1 LINSPGTIRWLDWQ
15 EAAGLDASTR
25 ALPASMLARYLVA
38 ELACDVALIG
48 IQVQDTTLGSPPLS
62 PPVRRAIGSVCRGLT
77 TLLLAPSNTSPPAA
91 A

>member
-1 LINSPGTIRWLDWQ
+1 
-15 EAAGLDASTR
+15 
-25 ALPASMLARYLVA
+25 MLARYLVA
-38 ELACDVALIG
+38 ELACEVALIG
-48 IQVQDTTLGSPPLS
+48 IQAQDTTLGAPVS

>member
-48 IQVQDTTLGSPPLS
+48 IQVQDTTLGSPPS

-77 TLLLAPSNTSPPAA
+77 TLLLAPSNASPPAA